1 MSDDKAKQSKE
12 KKRKEKFSYL
22 LSDWDEKL
30 FYIGQRQLLV
40 LGTRSLF
47 DMLIFIWKLVKHLV
61 VWAVANF
68 SQVPCT
74 LYNTRTFF
82 LDETRVIFPFL
93 LFNLKWFILKVHF
106 LFAGFQLKTLTVIH
120 SSLILQIWMNLNEK
134 KILPPLRFFPCN
146 KMKMKRR
153 TGEVDDKWWAWTSSV
168 R

>member
-1 MSDDKAKQSKE
+1 MSDDKAKQSKAKQSKE

-74 LYNTRTFF
+74 LQYAYLFF
-82 LDETRVIFPFL
+82 RWNARNISFSPFQSEMIYFKSPFPLCRLPAKDFNSYSFK
-93 LFNLKWFILKVHF
+93 FNL
-106 LFAGFQLKTLTVIH
+106 T
-120 SSLILQIWMNLNEK
+120 NLNEFKRK
-134 KILPPLRFFPCN
+134 KDP
-146 KMKMKRR
+146 
-153 TGEVDDKWWAWTSSV
+153 SSSSFLSL
-168 R
+168 